1 MVTINSTKYAPK
13 IRNSVLLLFASA
25 EGIDLGK
32 IDKVLAGFNYDLA
45 VRLFVFAVQREG
57 GNLTAS
63 EVHDEVDN
71 RIEAFQEIMLYVAQQ
86 LNPESVGERKPGKT
100 GNLKKAV

>member
-1 MVTINSTKYAPK
+1 
-13 IRNSVLLLFASA
+13 VLLLFASA

-45 VRLFVFAVQREG
+45 VRLFVFAVQMEG